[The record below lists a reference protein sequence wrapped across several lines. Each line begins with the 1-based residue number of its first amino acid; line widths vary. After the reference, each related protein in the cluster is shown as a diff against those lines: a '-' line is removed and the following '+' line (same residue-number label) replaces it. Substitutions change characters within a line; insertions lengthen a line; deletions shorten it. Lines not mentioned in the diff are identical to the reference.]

1 MHLQNNLL
9 EARKRAGLTQ
19 QDAAERLTISR
30 QAISRWESGTAKPS
44 IENLMA
50 LAKLYGVST
59 DTLLYGEEERLGKSA
74 EDAQE
79 PEPVLQEAEEPAPA
93 PEAPS
98 KPAAGAKKKSPS
110 RILRRVILL
119 AVAVLLWIGS
129 VLLAAWSLQARNVQ
143 QTEWIDELK
152 EDVITDD
159 SYATETFEL
168 KPIEWR

>member
-50 LAKLYGVST
+50 LAKLYRVST
-59 DTLLYGEEERLGKSA
+59 DTLLYGLEESPDTPPAAPEKPVPAAS
-74 EDAQE
+74 E
-79 PEPVLQEAEEPAPA
+79 EPVPLMCS
-93 PEAPS
+93 PS
-98 KPAAGAKKKSPS
+98 AGAKVPAG
-110 RILRRVILL
+110 ILPRVALA
-119 AVAVLLWIGS
+119 AVAAALWIGS